1 MSLDQNTVFRCH
13 FVGKLL
19 LFKVPW
25 KRDILFTKLNVFT
38 RAFGIAKVLSHCPL
52 EKYISYVL
60 PVFGM

>member
-1 MSLDQNTVFRCH
+1 MSLCR
-13 FVGKLL
+13 KLL

-60 PVFGM
+60 PDFAM